1 MAVEARR
8 GCGYRK
14 QGGLYMV
21 SGGSGVPCDRL
32 PIALD
37 VCPTCSHGFKQA
49 RGWTWIDLAGLVG
62 GDHKDCKESV
72 YKPCPLCDHVEQV
85 GKAGLLWIGEKFY
98 KTPAEFMQEGQS
110 LGFSR
115 RIRAL
120 PRGFKIGETYVLLAH
135 PKTIKTMELQEAS
148 EPTLVDVLIPTFKPG
163 IFTLWRPSAIEKIL
177 PESKRGSE
185 EVEQLEK
192 QGIKPVFVPDN
203 DPDHKGSVYDK
214 EEEEVEEVAPVAET
228 VAGTET
234 GTEAT
239 A

>member
-21 SGGSGVPCDRL
+21 SGGQGVPCDRL
-32 PIALD
+32 PIPLD
-37 VCPTCSHGFKQA
+37 VCPVCSHGFKQA
-49 RGWTWIDLAGLVG
+49 RGWSWVDLAGLVG
-62 GDHKDCKESV
+62 GPHESCRDPWN
-72 YKPCPLCDHVEQV
+72 PCPLCHDPKSV
-85 GKAGLLWIGEKFY
+85 GKAGMLWIGEKFY
-98 KTPAEFMQEGQS
+98 KTPGEFMQEGQS

-115 RIRAL
+115 RIKAL

-135 PKTIKTMELQEAS
+135 PKTVRKMEPAELQTGEG
-148 EPTLVDVLIPTFKPG
+148 EPVLIEVFKPG

-185 EVEQLEK
+185 EVQELEK
-192 QGIKPVFVPDN
+192 QGIRPVFVPDN

-214 EEEEVEEVAPVAET
+214 EEEEVEEVAPVAGT
-228 VAGTET
+228 VE

-239 A
+239 V